1 MPGSCMTGFL
11 TDTLRAAL
19 RAVQI
24 HSRRICP
31 TQSVTH
37 RQTTDKQKSPMLSH
51 EAFSFILCLAVPY
64 SRMGRPHTT
73 IGATAFHF

>member
-11 TDTLRAAL
+11 PVTLRAAL

-24 HSRRICP
+24 RPRQICS

-37 RQTTDKQKSPMLSH
+37 RQTTDKQKGPMLSH
-51 EAFSFILCLAVPY
+51 EAFSFI
-64 SRMGRPHTT
+64 
-73 IGATAFHF
+73 